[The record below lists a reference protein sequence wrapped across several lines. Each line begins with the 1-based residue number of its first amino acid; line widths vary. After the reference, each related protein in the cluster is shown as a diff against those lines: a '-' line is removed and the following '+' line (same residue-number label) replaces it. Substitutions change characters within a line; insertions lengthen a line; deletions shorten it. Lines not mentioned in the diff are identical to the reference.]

1 MDYKEEKKMVDFL
14 VIGPYNAITYKNMF
28 HLIKDG
34 DISFGWNIVVEF
46 DGGFKF
52 GNIRWFSNISDYCPP
67 PFEFKRQYREEDFR
81 KFDNYDAIY
90 IKKSEDI
97 PDEYYGVMGV
107 PFVFLEKVNR
117 NQFEIVG
124 LLSDNKGDGIYI
136 FNGAE
141 TYTDE
146 RHKKSKCGVIDGKRI
161 YCRLLIKKK

>member
-1 MDYKEEKKMVDFL
+1 MVDFL
-14 VIGPYNAITYKNMF
+14 VIGPILNSTYKNMF
-28 HLIKDG
+28 HLIKDS

-46 DGGFKF
+46 DGGIKF

-81 KFDNYDAIY
+81 KFDNLDI
-90 IKKSEDI
+90 INIDRIEDI
-97 PDEYYGVMGV
+97 PSDYQDIMGV
-107 PFVFLEKVNR
+107 PLSFLDKWNR
-117 NQFEIVG
+117 DQFEIVG

-161 YCRLLIKKK
+161 YCRLLIKRK

>member
-1 MDYKEEKKMVDFL
+1 MVDFL
-14 VIGPYNAITYKNMF
+14 IIGPEFSSTYNNMF

-34 DISFGWNIVVEF
+34 DISFGYNRVVEF
-46 DGGFKF
+46 EDGMKF
-52 GNIRWFSNISDYCPP
+52 GNIRWFSNISDYCIPP
-67 PFEFKRQYREEDFR
+67 LEFKRQYKDSDYK

-97 PDEYYGVMGV
+97 PSDYQDIMGV
-107 PFVFLEKVNR
+107 PLSFLDKWNR
-117 NQFEIVG
+117 EQFEIIG

-136 FNGAE
+136 FNGTE

-161 YCRLLIKKK
+161 YCRLLIKRK

>member
-1 MDYKEEKKMVDFL
+1 MVDFL
-14 VIGPYNAITYKNMF
+14 VIGPEFSSTYNNMF

-34 DISFGWNIVVEF
+34 NVSLGWNRVVEF
-46 DGGFKF
+46 EDGMKF
-52 GNIRWFSNISDYCPP
+52 GNIRWFSNISDYCIPP
-67 PFEFKRQYREEDFR
+67 LEFKRQYKDSDYK

-97 PDEYYGVMGV
+97 PDGYYGVMGV

-136 FNGAE
+136 FNGTE

-161 YCRLLIKKK
+161 YCRLLIKKKIS

>member
-1 MDYKEEKKMVDFL
+1 MVDFL
-14 VIGPYNAITYKNMF
+14 VIGPVISITYKNMF

-52 GNIRWFSNISDYCPP
+52 GNIRWFSNISDYFPP
-67 PFEFKRQYREEDFR
+67 KLELKKQYNEVDYNR
-81 KFDNYDAIY
+81 FDNYDCIN
-90 IKKSEDI
+90 IDRIEDI
-97 PDEYYGVMGV
+97 PSDYQDIMGV
-107 PFVFLEKVNR
+107 PLSFLDKWNR
-117 NQFEIVG
+117 DQFEIVG

-136 FNGAE
+136 FNGTE

>member
-1 MDYKEEKKMVDFL
+1 MVDFL
-14 VIGPYNAITYKNMF
+14 VIGPILNSTYKNMF
-28 HLIKDG
+28 HLIKDS

-67 PFEFKRQYREEDFR
+67 PFEFKRQYKEEDFR
-81 KFDNYDAIY
+81 KFDNLDI
-90 IKKSEDI
+90 INIDRIEDI
-97 PDEYYGVMGV
+97 PSDYQDIMGV
-107 PFVFLEKVNR
+107 PLSFLDKWNR
-117 NQFEIVG
+117 DQFEIVG

-161 YCRLLIKKK
+161 YCRLLIKRK

>member
-1 MDYKEEKKMVDFL
+1 MVDFL
-14 VIGPYNAITYKNMF
+14 VIGPVLNSTYKNMF

-67 PFEFKRQYREEDFR
+67 KLELKRQYKEEDFR
-81 KFDNYDAIY
+81 KFDNLDI
-90 IKKSEDI
+90 INIDRIEDI
-97 PDEYYGVMGV
+97 PSDYQDIMGV
-107 PFVFLEKVNR
+107 PLSFLDKWNR
-117 NQFEIVG
+117 DQFEIVG
-124 LLSDNKGDGIYI
+124 LLTDNKGDDIYI
-136 FNGAE
+136 FNGTA